1 MKTYS
6 HITASLTLLGF
17 LLGSTPAYLYA
28 APADED
34 TEGTSATL
42 LCGGASRM
50 EEVVEEDGTPT
61 GETVVTKASSWSFR
75 NYNDSDF
82 IRIDRIRIYDRD
94 GVKLHDAMPPA
105 ASSSNGVDP
114 SNVGPHST
122 IAFGSKILHNP
133 IPRLNLKNPLQFVLD
148 WSLVSGNKVLTLDGY
163 VVRRD
168 GTIDGT
174 PLGIFTFDCRTI
186 NVAKGKGK

>member
-1 MKTYS
+1 MKTYTNV
-6 HITASLTLLGF
+6 TASLALLGF
-17 LLGSTPAYLYA
+17 LLGSTPTYLYA
-28 APADED
+28 APADKDAEA
-34 TEGTSATL
+34 TSATL
-42 LCGGASRM
+42 LCGGAHQQAGAS
-50 EEVVEEDGTPT
+50 GPI
-61 GETVVTKASSWSFR
+61 TKSSSWSFR
-75 NYNDSDF
+75 NYNDSAS
-82 IRIDRIRIYDRD
+82 IQIDRIRIYDRD

-148 WSLVSGNKVLTLDGY
+148 WSSVSGNKVLTLDGY

-186 NVAKGKGK
+186 NVKKGKRKGK

>member
-42 LCGGASRM
+42 LFGGASRL
-50 EEVVEEDGTPT
+50 EDDK
-61 GETVVTKASSWSFR
+61 VTTKSSSWSFR
-75 NYNDSDF
+75 NYNDSAF
-82 IRIDRIRIYDRD
+82 IQIDRIRIY
-94 GVKLHDAMPPA
+94 GGFGTLLHDAKPPIA
-105 ASSSNGVDP
+105 SSNGVVP
-114 SNVGPHST
+114 SAVGPHST
-122 IAFGSKILHNP
+122 IVFGSQDLLSDMKP
-133 IPRLNLKNPLQFVLD
+133 KPPLQFVLD
-148 WSLVSGNKVLTLDGY
+148 WSSVSGNKVLTLDGY

-168 GTIDGT
+168 GAPDGT

-186 NVAKGKGK
+186 NVKKGGN